1 MEEELKYHA
10 DILILDTYT
19 QLNAKYGGSRE
30 QLFPIL
36 CQPNP
41 VCTCPLVRQQK
52 ELTPIFH
59 DETNLSIKNH

>member
-10 DILILDTYT
+10 DILILDMSA

-30 QLFPIL
+30 QLSPTL

-41 VCTCPLVRQQK
+41 IRTCSLVRQQK
-52 ELTPIFH
+52 ELTPVFH